1 MTAID
6 RLRDHWRD
14 QGLAWKDGA
23 GDTASAQ
30 APGHSPTDRSITF
43 RQIAGQVLMNSHADD
58 KDAVLAEL
66 GLKMADLFDDPK
78 GASYSYSDGRTVF
91 RTPTKKFRQ
100 AGNTQG
106 SALYRAELLAE
117 HQTGIPVYVV
127 EGEKDV
133 HALESVGA
141 VAVCSAMGA
150 GKAAK
155 FDWSPLTGH
164 TVVIVAD
171 NDEPGL
177 RHATDVLEIVEPIAE
192 AVVMVQAATGKDAAD
207 HIAAGHGLDE
217 FQVVDSP
224 TAKYAESAELP
235 TPLDRAVDLLDFP
248 VDALPESIAAMV
260 RTVAESSQVN
270 AGMAGAMALGA
281 LSAAAG
287 GYVEVEPR
295 VGYREPVN
303 VWPLVI
309 AEPGER
315 KSSVS
320 EAMAKPLHDLEQVL
334 AEQKAPLVAE
344 AQTLKEI
351 AEKAAEKAKRDA
363 GNAAD
368 ADKRIKLTAD
378 ATGLAAAAAEMT
390 VPSLPR
396 IIADDVTPEAMVSL
410 LADQGGKLAI
420 ISAEGG
426 LFNTFA
432 GRYDSNPDLSAFLK
446 AHAGDRIRVD
456 RKGRP
461 SEFINS
467 PALTLALMIQP
478 GVLATAS
485 GNKLFHDSGLM
496 ARFLYAWPTSRV
508 GHREVDTQPLDQAAQ
523 ALYAQTVTDLATRL
537 RARDD
542 VQVLTLTDDADAE
555 RLRYAREVESRLA
568 DGADLAHIRG
578 WASKVV
584 GAAIRIAGLI
594 HVTESRSTE
603 ISVEAMRAG
612 VRFAEYFTT
621 HALHVFDGMARGS
634 DERAMAR
641 RIMKLVERRGPD
653 KFGIFSERDLVTTS
667 ARSWLPTID
676 DARPALNLLVEF
688 GWIEPVE
695 PEERSGRGRRP
706 SPKYRV
712 HPSVWSAEPSPQN
725 TRNTQNQGKRTSAVS
740 NSADIADIADRSAAQ
755 GESSL
760 TSHNANSADIADIA
774 ATPEHL
780 CKVCDEPCNPRIS
793 AHVECLVT
801 PPAVD
806 PTSAPIVHTPGRKP
820 GQWLGSGDRIG
831 GDAA

>member
-1 MTAID
+1 MTALD
-6 RLRDHWRD
+6 RLRDHWHSQGLVWQD
-14 QGLAWKDGA
+14 QGA
-23 GDTASAQ
+23 DTAAAQ
-30 APGHSPTDRSITF
+30 APGHSLADRSVTF
-43 RQIAGQVLMNSHADD
+43 RRIAGRVLMNSHADD
-58 KDAVLAEL
+58 KDSVLADL
-66 GLKMADLFDDPK
+66 GLTTADLFDDPK
-78 GASYSYSDGRTVF
+78 GIEYQYSDGRTVF
-91 RTPTKKFRQ
+91 RSPTKKFRQ
-100 AGNTQG
+100 AGNTKG
-106 SALYRAELLAE
+106 TTLYRAERLVE
-117 HQTGIPVYVV
+117 HQTGVPVYVV
-127 EGEKDV
+127 EGEQDV

-150 GKAAK
+150 GKAK
-155 FDWSPLTGH
+155 MFDWAPLTGH

-171 NDEPGL
+171 NDQAGEK
-177 RHATDVLEIVEPIAE
+177 HAAQVLEILQPIAE
-192 AVVMVQAATGKDAAD
+192 AVVVVTAMTGKDAAD

-217 FQVVDSP
+217 FQVVETP
-224 TAKYAESAELP
+224 AAKYAESAELP
-235 TPLDRAVDLLDFP
+235 TPLDRAIDLLDFP
-248 VDALPESIAAMV
+248 VDELPESIAAMV

-320 EAMAKPLHDLEQVL
+320 EAMAKPLHDLEQML

-351 AEKAAEKAKRDA
+351 AEKAAERAKRDA

-368 ADKRIKLTAD
+368 AEKRIKLTAD

-410 LADQGGKLAI
+410 LAEQKGKLAI

-496 ARFLYAWPTSRV
+496 ARFLYSWPTSRV
-508 GHREVDTQPLDQAAQ
+508 GQREVDTQPLDQAAQ
-523 ALYAQTVTDLATRL
+523 ALYAQTITDLATRL

-603 ISVEAMRAG
+603 ITVEAMRAG

-634 DERAMAR
+634 DERSMAR
-641 RIMKLVERRGPD
+641 RIIKLIERRGPE
-653 KFGIFSERDLVTTS
+653 KFGTFSERDLVTAS
-667 ARSWLPTID
+667 ARTWLPTID

-688 GWIEPVE
+688 GWIEPLE

-712 HPSVWSAEPSPQN
+712 HPSAWTTPQN
-725 TRNTQNQGKRTSAVS
+725 TRNTQKPTPTSQ
-740 NSADIADIADRSAAQ
+740 IADSAYF
-755 GESSL
+755 
-760 TSHNANSADIADIA
+760 A

-780 CKVCDEPCNPRIS
+780 CKVCAEPCNPKVS
-793 AHVECLVT
+793 AHVNCLIT
-801 PPAVD
+801 PTIDPPAQ
-806 PTSAPIVHTPGRKP
+806 PTVRTPGRQA
-820 GQWLGSGDRIG
+820 GQWLGSGTAIG